1 MQAKV
6 LLDNYLTK
14 LQAFN
19 TWSFS
24 HFNKVVG
31 AYHQIASKSVSLALQ
46 PLIDGYIEII
56 MPMYELARRMTWP
69 WHWFWIL
76 GWIKSIQP
84 KTERYPIFD
93 DGTHYFQALQ
103 GGGKSSSMFQGIK
116 IHSRETGKAAYI
128 STSMELPKQ
137 DDYTFKWFVN
147 NRYFVI
153 DEFFKERKQVKR
165 FDSDHFDKV
174 VIDEMN
180 FSFNNRENMTSVY
193 RDAFIG
199 LIGAVATQRHA
210 KIKLMWFA
218 GQQFAADK
226 QLMGLLTWYH
236 KVRIKKGFDKKYW
249 DETGRFRIGVI
260 GWKFI
265 SYKVDPK
272 GDGFTLHGKKKWFLP
287 KLEDMDDF
295 NTLNMAP
302 TLMKMPIDQNF
313 KFYKKGL

>member
-1 MQAKV
+1 MDA
-6 LLDNYLTK
+6 DK
-14 LQAFN
+14 LVHHYINRLQVMN
-19 TWSFS
+19 TWSFGLLLRS
-24 HFNKVVG
+24 IERYHHGVGKLITHTIQDFIEGYNEVVM
-31 AYHQIASKSVSLALQ
+31 SL
-46 PLIDGYIEII
+46 
-56 MPMYELARRMTWP
+56 YELARRMTWP
-69 WHWFWIL
+69 WHWFWIF
-76 GWIKSIQP
+76 GWIRSIQP
-84 KTERYPIFD
+84 RTEKFPIFD

-116 IHSRETGKAAYI
+116 IHARETGKAAYI

-137 DDYTFKWFVN
+137 DDYSFKWFVN
-147 NRYFVI
+147 NRYFLI
-153 DEFFKERKQVKR
+153 DEFFKNRKQIKR

-174 VIDEMN
+174 IIDEMN

-249 DETGRFRIGVI
+249 NDTGRFRIGVI

-265 SYKVDPK
+265 SYKVEPK

-287 KLEDMDDF
+287 KLEEMEDF

-302 TLMKMPIDQNF
+302 TLMKMPVDQNF
-313 KFYKKGL
+313 KFYTKGH